1 MSTHFTILGANGFI
15 GKHLVKH
22 LREQGYQCDTPERGD
37 ETIYHSPLGHII
49 YAIGLTAD
57 FRVRPLDTVEAHVC
71 LLRRLLEEGNFD
83 SLTYLSSTRVYAN
96 ANNTDE
102 KADLKVNPSNFGDL
116 YNLSKLM
123 GESLC
128 LHGGKTNTKIVR
140 LSNIIGKRAD
150 TDFFIDQ
157 LIEEGKKQGY
167 IEFQTTLSSAK
178 DYLYIEDAISLVSMI
193 ALSPHNGIFNV
204 AGGEE
209 IQNDQIACFL
219 KDKMGFEIRVSKD
232 ANTWGFTPINTAK
245 VRDIFGFKPQK
256 FSDYFPRYLSLT
268 QDTKDSS
275 CDT

>member
-22 LREQGYQCDTPERGD
+22 LRDQGYRCDTPERGD
-37 ETIYHSPLGHII
+37 ERIFHNPLGHIV

-57 FRVRPLDTVEAHVC
+57 FRVRPLETVEAHVC

-83 SLTYLSSTRVYAN
+83 SLTYLSSTRVYADSD
-96 ANNTDE
+96 NTDE
-102 KADLKVNPSNFGDL
+102 NADLKVNPSNLGDL

-128 LHGGKTNTKIVR
+128 LHGGKTNTKVVR
-140 LSNIIGKRAD
+140 LSNIIGKRSD

-157 LIEEGKKQGY
+157 LIEEGKAQGH

-178 DYLYIEDAISLVSMI
+178 DYLYIDDAVSLISLI

-204 AGGEE
+204 ASGEE
-209 IQNDQIACFL
+209 IQNDHIACII
-219 KDKMGFEIRVSKD
+219 KDKMGFEISVCED
-232 ANTWGFTPINTAK
+232 AYTWGFIPINTTK
-245 VRDIFGFKPQK
+245 VRNIFNFKPQA

-268 QDTKDSS
+268 QNIKDSS
-275 CDT
+275 CNT